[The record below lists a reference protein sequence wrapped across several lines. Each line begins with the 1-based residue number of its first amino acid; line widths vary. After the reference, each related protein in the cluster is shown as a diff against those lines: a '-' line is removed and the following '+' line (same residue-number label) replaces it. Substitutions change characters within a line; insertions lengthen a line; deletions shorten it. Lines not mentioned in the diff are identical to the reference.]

1 MAEPAFPAS
10 ALLVA
15 LQHADGQ
22 FPSGGFAFSQGL
34 EASSSLAAR
43 LGPFDFA
50 AFVDTQLR
58 FRWARGDRVALVRA
72 HRLSGDL
79 DGLALLDLEVEAS
92 TISDGLREGSRRN
105 GLALLTAHQRL
116 GTTGAAVYRAMIRE
130 GSACGHLPVVQGLV
144 WQALGIG
151 EDAAAAMAGYQ
162 MAASLATAAV
172 RLGLVGAIEAQAV
185 LGAALPGLVQLCDEP
200 VAADEPLTS
209 FTPLCEIAV
218 ALHGSSGQRLFSN

>member
-1 MAEPAFPAS
+1 MPSSSLPVP
-10 ALLVA
+10 ALLMA

-43 LGPFDFA
+43 LGPFDFPQ
-50 AFVDTQLR
+50 FVDSQLR
-58 FRWARGDRVALVRA
+58 FRWAQGDRVALVRA
-72 HRLSGDL
+72 HRLAGDL
-79 DGLALLDLEVEAS
+79 AALAALDREVDAS
-92 TISDGLREGSRRN
+92 TVSEGLREGSRRN

-116 GTTGAAVYRAMIRE
+116 GTAGAAACRAMIRE

-144 WQALGIG
+144 WRALGIE

-185 LGAALPGLVQLCDEP
+185 LGAALPRLAALCSEP
-200 VAADEPLTS
+200 VADDEPLSS

-218 ALHGSSGQRLFSN
+218 ALHGASGQRLFSN